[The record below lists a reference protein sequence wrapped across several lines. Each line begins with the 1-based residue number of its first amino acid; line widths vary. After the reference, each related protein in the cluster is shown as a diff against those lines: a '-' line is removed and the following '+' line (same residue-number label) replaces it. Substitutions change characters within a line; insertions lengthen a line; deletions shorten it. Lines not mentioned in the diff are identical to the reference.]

1 MFTKEEIDFTIKQ
14 IIEHTIFDIEDCQEY
29 GWAVCKLKQLQGVLS
44 GDVNEFKS
52 YWYDSLCPVWYGL
65 ESYLSFFSDGELPLV
80 KSIIDKLD
88 LS

>member
-14 IIEHTIFDIEDCQEY
+14 IIEHAIFDIEDCQEY
-29 GWAVCKLKQLQGVLS
+29 GWAVCKLNQLQGVLN
-44 GDVNEFKS
+44 GDTNELKS
-52 YWYDSLCPVWYGL
+52 YWYDTLCPVWHDL
-65 ESYLSFFSDGELPLV
+65 ESYLSFYPVDQLPII

>member
-14 IIEHTIFDIEDCQEY
+14 IIENAIFDIEECEEY
-29 GWAVCKLKQLQGVLS
+29 GWATCKLKQLQGVLI
-44 GDVNEFKS
+44 GDMNEFKS
-52 YWYDSLCPVWYGL
+52 YWYDTLCPVWDDL
-65 ESYLSFFSDGELPLV
+65 ESYLSFFSDNELPLA